1 MKEEV
6 WKICWLM
13 TPTYPGWKLVFAT
26 STTTTHSSRLMEKY
40 EVRKVFF
47 WESCLFLCLF
57 PPANTPKDF
66 SNWYCSHNVREM
78 RIIEIFLDFSW
89 SNKCLISIS
98 VVNWGLMA
106 TARFW
111 TGPGPQT
118 IQHIKVMNKSWTSDN
133 PTHQDSAQVLDLIL
147 VNTEM
152 FRTGSGPQTSKHRKV
167 LNRIL
172 TSNYPISLISDYTT
186 KQGIEQV
193 LDLRLH
199 TQQGI

>member
-1 MKEEV
+1 MKEEG

-78 RIIEIFLDFSW
+78 RIIEIFLEFSW

-118 IQHIKVMNKSWTSDN
+118 IQHIKVVLKSWTSYSSTQKCFEREVDLKLVNTERYWTGSWPQTIQFPWSKTIQQNKVLNRSWTSDN
-133 PTHQDSAQVLDLIL
+133 PTHQ
-147 VNTEM
+147 
-152 FRTGSGPQTSKHRKV
+152 GS
-167 LNRIL
+167 LAL
-172 TSNYPISLISDYTT
+172 AL
-186 KQGIEQV
+186 
-193 LDLRLH
+193 
-199 TQQGI
+199 